1 MKKLGLVLSGGG
13 GKGSYEIGVW
23 RYLKEIGL
31 DKKISVISGTSVG
44 GLNAALMGT
53 EDYENAE
60 CIWKY
65 KINREVILTPH
76 DDKMKKIATVGVSA
90 VDGATL
96 GFHAGQAIGVMAE
109 GLNCIVPGL
118 GVAAHAAIVTA
129 STAAGGVLS
138 TVNQAVTDGF
148 FSREGLL
155 EIFKH
160 VKLDKI
166 ADSKK
171 SIYVTCTLEKPVVD
185 KVLLGDERER
195 ISFRLNNYNAEG
207 IKKLLLAT
215 SAIPGVF
222 RPEIIEGNKYYDGG
236 FKAFFKNGK
245 IISYMDNVPLT
256 PAADEHCTHVIVVY
270 LEPNPN
276 KAIIRDDY
284 GYMALRKNSIEMI
297 EIKPSKDLGGILDG
311 TLNFDKEA
319 AQRNIE
325 LGYSD
330 AKNKYGKILEKLLKE
345 FSDITEVKQNP
356 IETILKKYIYDMT
369 GFNKEPVY
377 TKEELPAV
385 EAEVKALIKESSYEI
400 NFSDVIGYISSRKMI
415 ITRDGLLFKN
425 ENAFYYVLYDEI
437 EKIEVPVAQG
447 RAKLGEGVELSLS
460 GKFSKFP
467 ETNIIIKNNFLVP
480 SYNSTAVNK
489 FLNEVVKS
497 KKNDLDSDEKKEAI
511 RKIIIEYIKKSS
523 DKLMNFVLIND
534 NPSLLKKVERSL
546 SSCDSNLGIN
556 DILAYKDLSLF
567 GNGADFFILTEEG
580 IHYKSSGQDYCYIE
594 YENIMEIMCN
604 KTVTILDKRMITT
617 GFIDIPKY
625 LDLDYLN
632 DKTSLYECLEKIKQ
646 LF

>member
-1 MKKLGLVLSGGG
+1 MKKLGLVLAGGG
-13 GKGSYEIGVW
+13 GKGAYEIGVW
-23 RYLKEIGL
+23 KYLKEIGL

-53 EDYENAE
+53 DDYENAE

-65 KINREVILTPH
+65 KINQKAILTPH
-76 DDKMKKIATVGVSA
+76 NKNKKIAA
-90 VDGATL
+90 GATTAITGAVT
-96 GFHAGQAIGVMAE
+96 GFTVSPIGKLA
-109 GLNCIVPGL
+109 
-118 GVAAHAAIVTA
+118 VTA
-129 STAAGGVLS
+129 LS
-138 TVNQAVTDGF
+138 IGNKIRKDGL
-148 FSREGLL
+148 FSRKGLL
-155 EIFKH
+155 EIFNH

-171 SIYVTCTLEKPVVD
+171 SIYVTCTLEKPIVD

-236 FKAFFKNGK
+236 FKAVFKNGK

-330 AKNKYGKILEKLLKE
+330 AKNKYGKILENLVKE
-345 FSDITEVKQNP
+345 IPDIQENKQSETES
-356 IETILKKYIYDMT
+356 ILKKYIYDMN
-369 GFNKEPVY
+369 GINKEPVY
-377 TKEELPAV
+377 QKEELSS
-385 EAEVKALIKESSYEI
+385 VKDEIQSLIKQSSYKI
-400 NFSDVIGYISSRKMI
+400 KFSDVIGYISRKQMI
-415 ITRDGLLFKN
+415 ITQNGFLFKN
-425 ENAFYYVLYDEI
+425 ADSFYYVLYDEI
-437 EKIEVPVAQG
+437 ENISTPVAQIKYG
-447 RAKLGEGVELSLS
+447 NNICLS
-460 GKFSKFP
+460 GNFSNCSEKNVVINSNLIVP
-467 ETNIIIKNNFLVP
+467 EYNANVFREFLNDLIQCRQK
-480 SYNSTAVNK
+480 NSTCDK
-489 FLNEVVKS
+489 R
-497 KKNDLDSDEKKEAI
+497 KETI
-511 RKIIIEYIKKSS
+511 RKYILEYIQKSS
-523 DKLMNFVLIND
+523 DKLVNFTFIND
-534 NPSLLKKVERSL
+534 NSTLLKKVEKSL
-546 SSCDSNLGIN
+546 SYCEYNLRIN
-556 DILAYKDLSLF
+556 DILAYKDISIL

-580 IHYKSSGQDYCYIE
+580 IHYKSTVQDYYYME
-594 YENIMEIMCN
+594 YENIKEIN
-604 KTVTILDKRMITT
+604 NQKKVFILDKRELSS
-617 GFIDIPKY
+617 GFREINMHIPKY
-625 LDLDYLN
+625 LFLDYLD
-632 DKTSLYECLEKIKQ
+632 DKSTLFDCLEKIKK
-646 LF
+646 LFEL